1 MEILANPIVAI
12 ALLLGILVFVHEC
25 GHFFVGKW
33 VGMYPEQFSIG
44 FGPALVEKQIKGTTY
59 RLGLIPL
66 GGYVKFYGATPS
78 EQVPDFAKGHE
89 EHSADSWRKALMISA
104 GPVANFLL
112 TFAAYMLLGYI
123 GVPALPAKVGEVL
136 KGSPAQEAGFQFGD
150 QVLAV
155 NGKPIASWRE
165 LQTAII
171 ESPGKPLDVS
181 IDRGGNKESI
191 TVKPRVIPTDE
202 VPMQQTKGQLGI
214 SPASIPSII
223 TVSNP
228 NSVAYQK
235 GLRTGD
241 RIVSLYFNG
250 KEPGSDA
257 PALRYWH
264 ELEGILAS
272 PTAPLKSLGMV
283 VERKLLTE
291 EEPSSSPNTDD
302 KAKSAAAEAAEAKVK
317 TEKIAV
323 NFGAE
328 DLASGNFDAFAQ
340 LDLKPFG
347 IHDAQLTVK
356 SLGKGYSAP
365 FQVGDR
371 LIAFAGTSV
380 DSVFGLQD
388 LLKAN
393 QQPTVPITIDRAG
406 EKKVVDVTLKA
417 IDIQKL
423 EGKGTFY
430 ALPVAF
436 MGSLESFPQKL
447 IKFSAISD
455 LAAYAYKQTMS
466 QVAAISHALY
476 GLVTGE
482 MPLAALG
489 GPISIAVVATES
501 VKHGFVTF
509 LTAIA
514 LISVNLGL
522 LNLFPIPALDGGRLV
537 VIGLEALT
545 RRPLSEKAME
555 NFQKIGFAMVFSLI
569 IIATYNDV
577 SRFWSTLIKGLS
589 GNG

>member
-44 FGPALVEKQIKGTTY
+44 FGPALVEKEVRGTTY

-78 EQVPDFAKGHE
+78 EEVPDFAKGHE
-89 EHSADSWRKALMISA
+89 EHSADSWRKALMIIA
-104 GPVANFLL
+104 GPAANFLL

-123 GVPALPAKVGEVL
+123 GIPALPAKVGEVL
-136 KGSPAQEAGFQFGD
+136 KGSPAQEAGFKFGD
-150 QVLAV
+150 QVLAI

-165 LQTAII
+165 LQAAIV
-171 ESPGKPLDVS
+171 ESPGKPLAVD
-181 IDRGGNKESI
+181 IDRGGKAQSI
-191 TVKPRVIPTDE
+191 VVKPRVIPTDE

-223 TVSNP
+223 TVNDPASL
-228 NSVAYQK
+228 AYSK

-241 RIVSLYFNG
+241 RIVQLSFNG
-250 KEPGSDA
+250 EAAGQKP
-257 PALRYWH
+257 LRYWH
-264 ELEGILAS
+264 EVESLLAQPPSPLTKIDLVLE
-272 PTAPLKSLGMV
+272 
-283 VERKLLTE
+283 R
-291 EEPSSSPNTDD
+291 
-302 KAKSAAAEAAEAKVK
+302 SAAADEASQPEGAASKNSDTKNSDTKANKAPKERVTASFALSGQPASFDGLSAK
-317 TEKIAV
+317 
-323 NFGAE
+323 
-328 DLASGNFDAFAQ
+328 DLAAW
-340 LDLKPFG
+340 G

-356 SLGKGYSAP
+356 SLGKGYVAP
-365 FQVGDR
+365 FQEGDR
-371 LIAFAGTSV
+371 LIAFAGQPVS
-380 DSVFGLQD
+380 SVFGLQD

-393 QQPTVPITIDRAG
+393 QQPTVPITVMRKGA
-406 EKKVVDVTLKA
+406 EQELNVTLKA
-417 IDIQKL
+417 VDIQKL

-430 ALPVAF
+430 ALPLGF
-436 MGSLESFPQKL
+436 LGSLEAFPQKL
-447 IKFSAISD
+447 IQFSSLTD
-455 LAAYAYKQTMS
+455 LASYAYTQTKA

>member
-1 MEILANPIVAI
+1 MDILANPVVAI

-44 FGPALVEKQIKGTTY
+44 FGPALIEKKVRGTTY

-78 EQVPDFAKGHE
+78 EEVPDFAKGHE
-89 EHSADSWRKALMISA
+89 EHSADSWRKALMIMA

-112 TFAAYMLLGYI
+112 TFFAYMLLGYI

-136 KGSPAQEAGFQFGD
+136 KGSPAQQAGLQFGD
-150 QVLAV
+150 QVMAI
-155 NGKPIASWRE
+155 NGKPIDSWRE
-165 LQTAII
+165 LQAAII
-171 ESPGKPLDVS
+171 ESPGKPLEVA
-181 IDRGGNKESI
+181 IDRGGKPELI
-191 TVKPRVIPTDE
+191 VVKPRVIPTDE

-223 TVSNP
+223 TVSDP
-228 NSVAYQK
+228 ESAAYK
-235 GLRTGD
+235 AGLRTGD
-241 RIVSLYFNG
+241 RIVQLSFG
-250 KEPGSDA
+250 EPKAGAA
-257 PALRYWH
+257 PLRYWH
-264 ELEGILAS
+264 EVEKFLAE
-272 PTAPLKSLGMV
+272 A
-283 VERKLLTE
+283 
-291 EEPSSSPNTDD
+291 EP
-302 KAKSAAAEAAEAKVK
+302 SAAARKTLHIVAERKSVNESSAAGDAKDAAAQQP
-317 TEKIAV
+317 ERIAATLAIAKPV
-323 NFGAE
+323 GFDGITTD
-328 DLASGNFDAFAQ
+328 DLTALGMR
-340 LDLKPFG
+340 
-347 IHDAQLTVK
+347 DAQLTVK
-356 SLGKGYSAP
+356 ALGKDFSAP
-365 FQVGDR
+365 LKAGDR
-371 LIAFAGTSV
+371 LVAFGDTPIA
-380 DSVFGLQD
+380 SVFGLQD
-388 LLKAN
+388 VLKAN
-393 QQPTVPITIDRAG
+393 QQPTMPLTIERDG
-406 EKKVVDVTLKA
+406 KQQVVAVTLKPV
-417 IDIQKL
+417 DIQKL

-436 MGSLESFPQKL
+436 LGSLEAFPQKV
-447 IKFSAISD
+447 IKFSALTD
-455 LAAYAYKQTMS
+455 LFIYAWVQTKA